1 MGLRMAA
8 IGATGSK
15 GRCLFSLQQVHLF
28 GDQIG
33 TRQSGLERK
42 PGVCFVVET
51 GPEAA
56 AGSRILEQ
64 GQGLISPG
72 SFLVRATALLG
83 DQRPLPFGIP

>member
-8 IGATGSK
+8 IGTTGSK

-56 AGSRILEQ
+56 AGSWSRGRADQSWILSCE
-64 GQGLISPG
+64 STC
-72 SFLVRATALLG
+72 FVR
-83 DQRPLPFGIP
+83 